1 MENFIAKGDERF
13 INFPDVIFD
22 AATGACSIQ
31 GKSSMED
38 AVGFYEPAIAWIERY
53 CKEIKK
59 PLHLSFNLNYYN
71 TSSSKVFQSMLS
83 LLKEYQVQGGEVS
96 VKWYYP
102 KEDESIAEEAED
114 MMRFI
119 GLNIEIIPLGD

>member
-13 INFPDVIFD
+13 INFPDVIFN
-22 AATGACSIQ
+22 ASTGACSIQ

-53 CKEIKK
+53 CQEVKK

-83 LLKEYQVQGGEVS
+83 LLKDYQSQGGEVS

-114 MMRFI
+114 MQRFI
-119 GLNIEIIPLGD
+119 GLDIEIIPLGD